1 MAEAAFNVLF
11 LCAANS
17 ARSILAECL
26 LNAMGEGRFHA
37 YSAGSQPA
45 GQIHPEVLELLHKSG
60 LATAGLHSKSWDAFA
75 AAGAPRFDFII
86 TVCDDMAGEACPVW
100 PGHPITAHWHIPDP
114 VRAQGSDAHRQ
125 HAFVEAMSQL
135 QQHISALICLP
146 FATLDKMKL
155 GQTVRDIGNPA

>member
-1 MAEAAFNVLF
+1 VRR
-11 LCAANS
+11 NS

-26 LNAMGEGRFHA
+26 LNAMGAGRFRA

-45 GQIHPEVLELLHKSG
+45 AAVHPEVLNLLHKSG
-60 LATAGLHSKSWDAFA
+60 LSSAGLHSKSWDAFA
-75 AAGAPRFDFII
+75 ATDAPCFDFII

-100 PGHPITAHWHIPDP
+100 PGHPLTAHWHISDP
-114 VRAQGSDAHRQ
+114 VRAQGSDEHRQ

-135 QQHISALICLP
+135 QQHLSALISLP

-155 GQTVRDIGNPA
+155 GQAVRDIGKQG